1 MSTKGAVMLL
11 NAALIIKERGEAYGA
26 AAKNM
31 ATTARLWS
39 VVLGVDVTPE
49 QVALCLIQ
57 LKVARLL
64 VTPSHADS
72 VADIAGYAA
81 VLHEVQNG

>member
-1 MSTKGAVMLL
+1 MLL
-11 NAALIIKERGEAYGA
+11 DAARIVKERGEVYGDA
-26 AAKNM
+26 ATNM

-39 VVLGVDVTPE
+39 VVLGVDVTSE

-81 VLHEVQNG
+81 VLHEVQND

>member
-1 MSTKGAVMLL
+1 MLL
-11 NAALIIKERGEAYGA
+11 DAARIIKERGEAYGA
-26 AAKNM
+26 AAANM

-39 VVLGVDVTPE
+39 VVLNTEVTPA
-49 QVALCLIQ
+49 QVALCQIQ

-72 VADIAGYAA
+72 VLDIAGYAA
-81 VLHEVQNG
+81 VLHEVQND